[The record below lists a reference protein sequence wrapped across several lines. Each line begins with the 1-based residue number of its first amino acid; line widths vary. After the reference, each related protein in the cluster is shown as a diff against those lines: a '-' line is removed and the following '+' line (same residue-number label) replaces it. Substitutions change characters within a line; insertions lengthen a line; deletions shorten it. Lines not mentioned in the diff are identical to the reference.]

1 MPDAPISNL
10 PAVRAVR
17 PPYIEAFEKFTQG
30 KSDRIE
36 ALVAFGLFISSDY
49 SWAKQQPTWPPEDLT
64 RNMYS
69 RLLHDDE
76 VQKTES
82 RAHEILEEHRSDIV
96 LDHEK
101 KYLKNLFDG
110 VEQRINNMVATHS
123 LKHFWKGV
131 SEATTGA
138 FVWTIILTAIA
149 FGFYL
154 GGIDVLHFLEG
165 MPRR

>member
-1 MPDAPISNL
+1 MPDTPITNL
-10 PAVRAVR
+10 PAVRPVR

-49 SWAKQQPTWPPEDLT
+49 SWARQQPTWPTEELT
-64 RNMYS
+64 RNMYG

-82 RAHEILEEHRSDIV
+82 RAHDIVDEHRSDIV
-96 LDHEK
+96 RDHEK
-101 KYLKNLFDG
+101 KYLSSLFEG
-110 VEQRINNMVATHS
+110 VDQKIKDMVVMHS
-123 LKHFWKGV
+123 QKSFFKGV
-131 SEATTGA
+131 AEATTGA
-138 FVWTIILTAIA
+138 FVWTIILTAVA
-149 FGFYL
+149 FGFYV